1 MKKFLFALVAA
12 TLVLPSLAG
21 DFPKGSPKFEDSYRK
36 VMADAKKSGKPAIV
50 VFSASWCPPCQSMKN
65 EVYPSKEVQALHDQ
79 FEWAYIDVDN
89 SDSSSEKAAQEFG
102 VQGIPHIQFV
112 DAEGKTL
119 DKQVGGS
126 DPASFAATLKAV
138 LAKAGKTEKATA
150 AN

>member
-1 MKKFLFALVAA
+1 
-12 TLVLPSLAG
+12 
-21 DFPKGSPKFEDSYRK
+21 
-36 VMADAKKSGKPAIV
+36 
-50 VFSASWCPPCQSMKN
+50 MKN
-65 EVYPSKEVQALHDQ
+65 EVYPSKEIQALHDQ

-126 DPASFAATLKAV
+126 DPASFAAKLKAV

>member
-1 MKKFLFALVAA
+1 MKKLLLALAA
-12 TLVLPSLAG
+12 AALVLPALAA

-36 VMADAKKSGKPAIV
+36 VMADAKKSGKPAVV

-89 SDSSSEKAAQEFG
+89 SDNASEKAAKEFG

-112 DAEGKTL
+112 DAEGKSL

-126 DPASFAATLKAV
+126 DPASFAAKLKSI